1 MSWKPKTSSVC
12 LVQGQARLKGRGGRE
27 REGQLRG
34 VGRGVSA
41 SRFLAFVPPASAL
54 RMQTRK
60 AKSLNSENLLRTDFV
75 HQLDKRAFNPG
86 HFGRCG
92 NSIVITLNQFCSFSL
107 ILSVSGCS
115 PGVLTWQLTD
125 PCGLVGGAG
134 VLSAGSATA
143 PPLQLTGKP

>member
-34 VGRGVSA
+34 VGGGEGSVRLRVP
-41 SRFLAFVPPASAL
+41 RLRPPARAL
-54 RMQTRK
+54 RMQMRK
-60 AKSLNSENLLRTDFV
+60 AKSLNSENLLRTDFM

-92 NSIVITLNQFCSFSL
+92 NSIVITLNQLCSFSL
-107 ILSVSGCS
+107 IFSVSGCS
-115 PGVLTWQLTD
+115 PGVFTWQLTD
-125 PCGLVGGAG
+125 PCAFVWWEELGCSQQAL
-134 VLSAGSATA
+134 
-143 PPLQLTGKP
+143 PPRPHSS